1 MSVKFTAG
9 GPRNATTTRIPLFS
23 EKSENSTLAVLQEET
38 TKSTAVCE
46 NGPG

>member
-23 EKSENSTLAVLQEET
+23 EKSKNSPLAVLQEET
-38 TKSTAVCE
+38 TKSTAVFE
-46 NGPG
+46 NDPG